1 MGVVLDAAAISGLIA
16 SMLELSV
23 PMAFAALGEVISE
36 RGGVINLGTEGVMLV
51 GAISAF
57 SGSFFMHDNLLG
69 VLLGAFCGA
78 LLGFL
83 MAFISISLK
92 QDQILSGLGIY
103 FLGLGLSG
111 FVYEA
116 LFAKSVQIGSTIR
129 IEGLP
134 KIPIPLLSQ
143 IPILGVSLFSQDI
156 MEYLSFVTLIVVIL
170 VIGRTTFG
178 LNLRAVGENPSAAD
192 TLGVSVAKIRFL
204 AVIAG
209 ATLAGVGGAYLA
221 ISSHAFQAE
230 NITAGRGFIAVAMVY
245 FGKWRPAR
253 AFFGTFLFGAAY
265 LLGAFFQVVGSIIPY
280 YFLLMV
286 PYVLT
291 LMILVAIARGAR
303 QPSALGVPYTRE
315 SG

>member
-1 MGVVLDAAAISGLIA
+1 MGVVLDAAVISGLIS

-57 SGSFFMHDNLLG
+57 SVSFFLHENLLG

-78 LLGFL
+78 LIGLL

-116 LFAKSVQIGSTIR
+116 LFGQIRTTIR

-134 KIPIPLLSQ
+134 KLP
-143 IPILGVSLFSQDI
+143 IPILSSVPVLGDSLFSQDI
-156 MEYLSFVTLIVVIL
+156 MEYLAFIALIIVVLI
-170 VIGRTTFG
+170 IGRTTFG

-192 TLGVSVAKIRFL
+192 TLGVNVAKIRFI

-209 ATLAGVGGAYLA
+209 ATLAGIGGAYLA

-265 LLGAFFQVVGSIIPY
+265 LLGSFFQVIGSIIPY

-286 PYVLT
+286 PYLLT
-291 LMILVAIARGAR
+291 LAILVAIARGAR

>member
-1 MGVVLDAAAISGLIA
+1 MGAVFDAATISGLIA

-23 PMAFAALGEVISE
+23 PMAFAALGEVVSE

-57 SGSFFMHDNLLG
+57 SASFFMHSNLAA
-69 VLLGAFCGA
+69 VLLGAFAGA
-78 LLGFL
+78 LLGLL

-111 FVYEA
+111 FLYEA
-116 LFAKSVQIGSTIR
+116 LFSGIGSTIR
-129 IEGLP
+129 IEGLA
-134 KIPIPLLSQ
+134 KLPIPLLSK
-143 IPILGVSLFSQDI
+143 IPVLGDSLFSQDI
-156 MEYLSFVTLIVVIL
+156 VEYLSFVTLIVVIL
-170 VIGRTTFG
+170 VISRTTFG

-192 TLGVSVAKIRFL
+192 TLGVSVAKVKYI

-209 ATLAGVGGAYLA
+209 ATLAGIGGAYLA

-245 FGKWRPAR
+245 FGKWKPAR

-265 LLGAFFQVVGSIIPY
+265 LLGAFFQVVGSVIPY

-286 PYVLT
+286 PYVMT
-291 LMILVAIARGAR
+291 LIILILIARGAR
-303 QPSALGVPYTRE
+303 QPSALGIPYTRE

>member
-1 MGVVLDAAAISGLIA
+1 MAAVIDAASMSAFIA
-16 SMLELSV
+16 GILALST

-36 RGGVINLGTEGVMLV
+36 RAGIINLGTEGVMLV

-57 SGSFFMHDNLLG
+57 SVSFFFHSGFLAVMIGAAAGTLLG
-69 VLLGAFCGA
+69 L
-78 LLGFL
+78 L
-83 MAFISISLK
+83 MAFISVTLK
-92 QDQILSGLGIY
+92 QDQILSGLGVY

-111 FVYEA
+111 FLYET
-116 LFAKSVQIGSTIR
+116 LFSRIGSTIR

-134 KIPIPLLSQ
+134 QLPIPLLSQ
-143 IPILGVSLFSQDI
+143 IPVLGSSLFSQDLI
-156 MEYLSFVTLIVVIL
+156 EYLAFITLIIVIF

-178 LNLRAVGENPSAAD
+178 ISLRAVGENPSAAD
-192 TLGVSVAKIRFL
+192 TLGVSVPKVRYL
-204 AVIAG
+204 AVIIG
-209 ATLAGVGGAYLA
+209 AALAGVGGAYLA
-221 ISSHAFQAE
+221 LSSHAFQAE

-245 FGKWRPAR
+245 FGKWKPAR

-265 LLGAFFQVVGSIIPY
+265 LLGAFFQVVGSSIPY

-286 PYVLT
+286 PYILT
-291 LMILVAIARGAR
+291 LVMLVAIARGAR

>member
-1 MGVVLDAAAISGLIA
+1 LAIVLDAASISHLISAIIA
-16 SMLELSV
+16 LSV

-36 RGGVINLGTEGVMLV
+36 RAGVINLGTEGVMLV

-57 SGSFFMHDNLLG
+57 SVSFFQHSNLLG
-69 VLLGAFCGA
+69 ILFGA
-78 LLGFL
+78 LFGASLGLL
-83 MAFISISLK
+83 MGFISISLK

-111 FVYEA
+111 FLYEA
-116 LFAKSVQIGSTIR
+116 LFSEIGSTIR
-129 IEGLP
+129 IAGLP
-134 KIPIPLLSQ
+134 KLPIPVISQ
-143 IPILGVSLFSQDI
+143 IPVLGDSLFSQDI
-156 MEYLSFVTLIVVIL
+156 VEYLAFITLIL
-170 VIGRTTFG
+170 VIFVVGRTTLG

-192 TLGVSVAKIRFL
+192 TLGVSVVKIRYI
-204 AVIAG
+204 AVVIG
-209 ATLAGVGGAYLA
+209 ATLAGIGGAYLA
-221 ISSHAFQAE
+221 LSSHAFQAE

-291 LMILVAIARGAR
+291 LVMLVLIARGAR
-303 QPSALGVPYTRE
+303 QPSALGVPYVRE
-315 SG
+315 GG

>member
-1 MGVVLDAAAISGLIA
+1 MAIVLDAAAISGLIA

-57 SGSFFMHDNLLG
+57 SVSFFMHNNLLG

-78 LLGFL
+78 LIGLL

-116 LFAKSVQIGSTIR
+116 LFSQIGSTIR

-134 KIPIPLLSQ
+134 KVPIPLLSQ
-143 IPILGVSLFSQDI
+143 IPILGDSLFSQDI
-156 MEYLSFVTLIVVIL
+156 MEYLAFVTLIIVIL

-192 TLGVSVAKIRFL
+192 TLGVSVAKIRFI
-204 AVIAG
+204 AVIVG
-209 ATLAGVGGAYLA
+209 AALAGVGGAYLA

-245 FGKWRPAR
+245 FGKWRPSR

-291 LMILVAIARGAR
+291 LVILVAIARGAR

>member
-1 MGVVLDAAAISGLIA
+1 MGAVIDVASISGLII

-57 SGSFFMHDNLLG
+57 SVSFFWNATLAG
-69 VLLGAFCGA
+69 VLVAAIAGA
-78 LLGFL
+78 LIGGL
-83 MAFISISLK
+83 MAFISVSLR

-111 FVYEA
+111 FLYEI
-116 LFAKSVQIGSTIR
+116 LFGEIGSTIR
-129 IEGLP
+129 IQGLQKLP
-134 KIPIPLLSQ
+134 VPLLSR
-143 IPILGVSLFSQDI
+143 IPIVGESFFSQDI
-156 MEYLSFVTLIVVIL
+156 IEYLAFVLLVLVVFL
-170 VIGRTTFG
+170 IGRTTFG

-192 TLGVSVAKIRFL
+192 TLGVNVTKVQYI
-204 AVIAG
+204 AVIIG
-209 ATLAGVGGAYLA
+209 STLAAIGGAYLA
-221 ISSHAFQAE
+221 LSSHTFQAE

-286 PYVLT
+286 PYIMT
-291 LMILVAIARGAR
+291 LVILVAIARGAR
-303 QPSALGVPYTRE
+303 QPTALGVPYTRE

>member
-1 MGVVLDAAAISGLIA
+1 MGAVLDAAAFSGLIA

-23 PMAFAALGEVISE
+23 PMAFAALGEVLSE
-36 RGGVINLGTEGVMLV
+36 RAGVINLGTEGVMLV

-57 SGSFFMHDNLLG
+57 SISFFMHDNLLG
-69 VLLGAFCGA
+69 VLLGAFAGA
-78 LLGFL
+78 LIGLL
-83 MAFISISLK
+83 MAFISISLR

-111 FVYEA
+111 FLYEA
-116 LFAKSVQIGSTIR
+116 IFGEIGSTIR

-134 KIPIPLLSQ
+134 KLPIPLLSKV
-143 IPILGVSLFSQDI
+143 PVVGDSLFSQDI
-156 MEYLSFVTLIVVIL
+156 IEYLAFITLVVVIF

-192 TLGVSVAKIRFL
+192 TLGVNVAKIRYV

-209 ATLAGVGGAYLA
+209 ATLAGIGGAYLA

-291 LMILVAIARGAR
+291 VVILVAIARGAR

>member
-1 MGVVLDAAAISGLIA
+1 MAMILDAASISDLIA
-16 SMLELSV
+16 AVISLSV

-36 RGGVINLGTEGVMLV
+36 RAGVINLGTEGVMLV

-57 SGSFFMHDNLLG
+57 CVSFFYHSDLLG
-69 VLLGAFCGA
+69 VLLGAAGGA
-78 LLGFL
+78 LLGL
-83 MAFISISLK
+83 VMAFISISLK

-111 FVYEA
+111 FLYEA
-116 LFAKSVQIGSTIR
+116 SFGQVGSTIR
-129 IEGLP
+129 ITGLP
-134 KIPIPLLSQ
+134 QLP
-143 IPILGVSLFSQDI
+143 IPILSKIPVIGDSLFSQDI
-156 MEYLSFVTLIVVIL
+156 IEYMAFVTLIL
-170 VIGRTTFG
+170 VIFVVGRTTFG

-192 TLGVSVAKIRFL
+192 TLGVSVTKIRYV
-204 AVIAG
+204 AVIVG
-209 ATLAGVGGAYLA
+209 ATLAGIGGAYLA
-221 ISSHAFQAE
+221 LSSHAFQAE

-291 LMILVAIARGAR
+291 LVVLVGIARGAR
-303 QPSALGVPYTRE
+303 PPSALGVPYNRE
-315 SG
+315 GG

>member
-1 MGVVLDAAAISGLIA
+1 MMAMVLDAASISELIA
-16 SMLELSV
+16 AIISLSV

-36 RGGVINLGTEGVMLV
+36 RAGVINLGTEGVMLV

-57 SGSFFMHDNLLG
+57 YVSFFFGSNLVG
-69 VLLGAFCGA
+69 VLLGAAGGA
-78 LLGFL
+78 LLGL
-83 MAFISISLK
+83 VMAFISISLK

-103 FLGLGLSG
+103 FLGVGLSG
-111 FVYEA
+111 FLYEA
-116 LFAKSVQIGSTIR
+116 SFGQVGSTIR
-129 IEGLP
+129 ITGLP
-134 KIPIPLLSQ
+134 QLPIPILSQ
-143 IPILGVSLFSQDI
+143 IPVLGDSVFSQDI
-156 MEYLSFVTLIVVIL
+156 MEYLAFVTLIIVIIVV
-170 VIGRTTFG
+170 GRTTFG

-192 TLGVSVAKIRFL
+192 TLGVSVTKIRYA
-204 AVIAG
+204 AVIIG
-209 ATLAGVGGAYLA
+209 ATLAGIGGAYLA
-221 ISSHAFQAE
+221 LSSHAFQAE

-291 LMILVAIARGAR
+291 LVVLVGIARGAR
-303 QPSALGVPYTRE
+303 PPSALGVPYKRE
-315 SG
+315 GG

>member
-1 MGVVLDAAAISGLIA
+1 MVAMIIDAASISELISAIIA
-16 SMLELSV
+16 LSV

-36 RGGVINLGTEGVMLV
+36 RAGVINLGTEGVMLV

-57 SGSFFMHDNLLG
+57 YVSFFQHSNLLG
-69 VLLGAFCGA
+69 VLLGAVAGA
-78 LLGFL
+78 LLGL
-83 MAFISISLK
+83 MMAFISISLK
-92 QDQILSGLGIY
+92 QDQVLSGLGIY

-111 FVYEA
+111 FLYEVS
-116 LFAKSVQIGSTIR
+116 FSQIGSTIR
-129 IEGLP
+129 ITGLP
-134 KIPIPLLSQ
+134 QLP
-143 IPILGVSLFSQDI
+143 IPILSLIPVIGDSLFSQDI
-156 MEYLSFVTLIVVIL
+156 IEYLAFVTLIL
-170 VIGRTTFG
+170 VIFVVGRTTFG
-178 LNLRAVGENPSAAD
+178 LNLRSVGENPSAAD
-192 TLGVSVAKIRFL
+192 TLGVSVTRIRYA

-209 ATLAGVGGAYLA
+209 ATLAGIGGAYLA
-221 ISSHAFQAE
+221 LSSHAFQAE

-291 LMILVAIARGAR
+291 LMVLVGIARGAR
-303 QPSALGVPYTRE
+303 PPSALGVPYNRE
-315 SG
+315 GG

>member
-57 SGSFFMHDNLLG
+57 SVTFFMRSTLLG
-69 VLLGAFCGA
+69 VVLGAFFGA
-78 LLGFL
+78 LIGLL

-116 LFAKSVQIGSTIR
+116 LFSQIGSTIR
-129 IEGLP
+129 IEGFP
-134 KIPIPLLSQ
+134 KLPIPLLSS
-143 IPILGVSLFSQDI
+143 IPVLGNSLFSQDI
-156 MEYLSFVTLIVVIL
+156 IEYMAFVALIIVIL
-170 VIGRTTFG
+170 VIGKTTFG

-192 TLGVSVAKIRFL
+192 TLGVNVVKVRYI

-209 ATLAGVGGAYLA
+209 AALAGIGGAYLA

-265 LLGAFFQVVGSIIPY
+265 LLGSFFQVVGSIIPY

-286 PYVLT
+286 PYALT
-291 LMILVAIARGAR
+291 LTILVAIARGAR

-315 SG
+315 SS

>member
-1 MGVVLDAAAISGLIA
+1 MAMILDAASISELIA
-16 SMLELSV
+16 AVISLSV

-36 RGGVINLGTEGVMLV
+36 RAGVINLGTEGVMLV

-57 SGSFFMHDNLLG
+57 CVSFFYHSDLLG
-69 VLLGAFCGA
+69 VLLGAAGGA
-78 LLGFL
+78 LLGL
-83 MAFISISLK
+83 VMAFISISLK

-111 FVYEA
+111 FLYEA
-116 LFAKSVQIGSTIR
+116 SFGQIGSTIR
-129 IEGLP
+129 ITG
-134 KIPIPLLSQ
+134 LSQ
-143 IPILGVSLFSQDI
+143 LPIPILSKIPVIGDSLFSQDI
-156 MEYLSFVTLIVVIL
+156 IEYMAFVTLIL
-170 VIGRTTFG
+170 VIFVVGRTTFG

-192 TLGVSVAKIRFL
+192 TLGVSVTKIRYV
-204 AVIAG
+204 AVIVG
-209 ATLAGVGGAYLA
+209 ATLAGIGGAYLA
-221 ISSHAFQAE
+221 LSSHAFQAE

-265 LLGAFFQVVGSIIPY
+265 LLGAFFQVVGSIIPH

-291 LMILVAIARGAR
+291 LVVLVGIARGAR
-303 QPSALGVPYTRE
+303 PPSALGVPYNRE
-315 SG
+315 GG

>member
-1 MGVVLDAAAISGLIA
+1 MIFDVATLSGLIA

-23 PMAFAALGEVISE
+23 PMAFAALGEVLSE
-36 RGGVINLGTEGVMLV
+36 RAGVINLGTEGVMLV

-57 SGSFFMHDNLLG
+57 SVSFFMHDNLLG
-69 VLLGAFCGA
+69 VLLGALAGA
-78 LLGFL
+78 LIGLL
-83 MAFISISLK
+83 MAVVSISLK

-111 FVYEA
+111 FLYEA
-116 LFAKSVQIGSTIR
+116 LFREIGSTIR

-134 KIPIPLLSQ
+134 KLPIPLLSQ
-143 IPILGVSLFSQDI
+143 IPTLGDSLFSQDI
-156 MEYLSFVTLIVVIL
+156 MEYLSFVSLIIVIFI
-170 VIGRTTFG
+170 IGRTTFG

-192 TLGVSVAKIRFL
+192 TLGVNVTRIKYV

-209 ATLAGVGGAYLA
+209 ATLAGIGGAYLA

-291 LMILVAIARGAR
+291 LVILVGIARGAR

>member
-1 MGVVLDAAAISGLIA
+1 VAIFDVASITGLIA
-16 SMLELSV
+16 STIELSV

-57 SGSFFMHDNLLG
+57 SVGFFMRSDLMG
-69 VLLGAFCGA
+69 ILLGALAGGLMG
-78 LLGFL
+78 LLL
-83 MAFISISLK
+83 AFVSISLR

-111 FVYEA
+111 FLYDA
-116 LFAKSVQIGSTIR
+116 LFGNIGSTIR

-134 KIPIPLLSQ
+134 QLSIPLLSQ
-143 IPILGVSLFSQDI
+143 IPILGGSIFSLDAI
-156 MEYLSFVTLIVVIL
+156 EYLAFVFLVLVIF

-192 TLGVSVAKIRFL
+192 TLGVNVIKIKYI

-209 ATLAGVGGAYLA
+209 AALAGVGGAYLA

-245 FGKWRPAR
+245 FGKWKPAR

-265 LLGAFFQVVGSIIPY
+265 LLGSFFQVVGSMVPY

-286 PYVLT
+286 PYIMT
-291 LMILVAIARGAR
+291 LVILVIIARRAR
-303 QPSALGVPYTRE
+303 QPAALGIPYTRE

>member
-1 MGVVLDAAAISGLIA
+1 MAIVLDAASISDLISAIIA
-16 SMLELSV
+16 LSV

-36 RGGVINLGTEGVMLV
+36 RAGVINLGTEGVMLV

-57 SGSFFMHDNLLG
+57 SVSFFQHSNLLG
-69 VLLGAFCGA
+69 ILFGA
-78 LLGFL
+78 LFGASLGLL
-83 MAFISISLK
+83 MGFISISLK

-111 FVYEA
+111 FLYEA
-116 LFAKSVQIGSTIR
+116 LFSEIGSTIR
-129 IEGLP
+129 IAGLP
-134 KIPIPLLSQ
+134 KLPIPVISQ
-143 IPILGVSLFSQDI
+143 IPVLGDSLFSQDI
-156 MEYLSFVTLIVVIL
+156 VEYLAFITLIL
-170 VIGRTTFG
+170 VIFVVGRTTLG

-192 TLGVSVAKIRFL
+192 TLGVSVVKIRYI
-204 AVIAG
+204 AVVIG
-209 ATLAGVGGAYLA
+209 ATLAGIGGAYLA
-221 ISSHAFQAE
+221 LSSHAFQAE

-245 FGKWRPAR
+245 FSKWRPAR

-291 LMILVAIARGAR
+291 LVMLVLIARGAR
-303 QPSALGVPYTRE
+303 QPSALGVPYVRE
-315 SG
+315 GG

>member
-1 MGVVLDAAAISGLIA
+1 MAIFGPEAISGLIA
-16 SMLELSV
+16 SMIELSV
-23 PMAFAALGEVISE
+23 PMAFAAMGEVISE

-57 SGSFFMHDNLLG
+57 SVSFFMHSNLLG
-69 VLLGAFCGA
+69 ILLGALAGA
-78 LLGFL
+78 LIGLL
-83 MAFISISLK
+83 MAFISITLK

-111 FVYEA
+111 FFYEI
-116 LFAKSVQIGSTIR
+116 LFGGIGTTIR

-134 KIPIPLLSQ
+134 SLPIPLLSQ
-143 IPILGVSLFSQDI
+143 IPILGSSLFSQDI
-156 MEYLSFVTLIVVIL
+156 MEYMSFVTLLVVIFI
-170 VIGRTTFG
+170 IGRTTFG
-178 LNLRAVGENPSAAD
+178 LNLRSVGENPSAAD
-192 TLGVSVAKIRFL
+192 TLGINVARIQYI

-245 FGKWRPAR
+245 FGKWKPAR
-253 AFFGTFLFGAAY
+253 AFLGTFIFGAAY
-265 LLGAFFQVVGSIIPY
+265 LLGSFFQVIGSIIPY

-286 PYVLT
+286 PYLLT
-291 LMILVAIARGAR
+291 LAMLVAIARRAR
-303 QPSALGVPYTRE
+303 QPTALGVPYTRE

>member
-23 PMAFAALGEVISE
+23 PMAFASLGEVISE

-57 SGSFFMHDNLLG
+57 SVSFFMHDNLLG
-69 VLLGAFCGA
+69 VILGAVCGA
-78 LLGFL
+78 LIGLL

-92 QDQILSGLGIY
+92 QDQILSGLGVY

-116 LFAKSVQIGSTIR
+116 LFGEIGSTIR

-134 KIPIPLLSQ
+134 SIPIPVLSS
-143 IPILGVSLFSQDI
+143 IPRLGNSLFSQDI
-156 MEYLSFVTLIVVIL
+156 IEYMAFVTLVIVIL

-192 TLGVSVAKIRFL
+192 TLGVNVAKIRYI

-209 ATLAGVGGAYLA
+209 ATLAGIGGAYLA
-221 ISSHAFQAE
+221 ISVHAFQAE

-265 LLGAFFQVVGSIIPY
+265 LLGSFFQVVGSIIPY

-286 PYVLT
+286 PYLLT
-291 LMILVAIARGAR
+291 LVILVAIARGAR
-303 QPSALGVPYTRE
+303 QPSALGIPYTRE

>member
-1 MGVVLDAAAISGLIA
+1 MSVVLDAAAISGLIS

-36 RGGVINLGTEGVMLV
+36 RSGVINLGTEGVMLV

-57 SGSFFMHDNLLG
+57 SVSFFMHDNLLG
-69 VLLGAFCGA
+69 VLMGAFCGA
-78 LLGFL
+78 LIGLL

-116 LFAKSVQIGSTIR
+116 LFSQIGSTIR

-134 KIPIPLLSQ
+134 KILIPLLST
-143 IPILGVSLFSQDI
+143 IPVLGSSLFSQDI
-156 MEYLSFVTLIVVIL
+156 IEYMAFVALIIVIL

-178 LNLRAVGENPSAAD
+178 LKLRAVGENPSAAD
-192 TLGVSVAKIRFL
+192 TLGVNVVKIRYV

-209 ATLAGVGGAYLA
+209 AVLAGIGGAYLA

-265 LLGAFFQVVGSIIPY
+265 LLGSFFQVIGSIIPY

-286 PYVLT
+286 PYLLT
-291 LMILVAIARGAR
+291 LVILVAIARGAR

>member
-1 MGVVLDAAAISGLIA
+1 MAMVLDAASISELIA
-16 SMLELSV
+16 AIISLSV

-36 RGGVINLGTEGVMLV
+36 RAGVINLGTEGVMLV

-57 SGSFFMHDNLLG
+57 YVSFFYHSNFVG
-69 VLLGAFCGA
+69 VLLGATGGA
-78 LLGFL
+78 LLGLL

-111 FVYEA
+111 FLYEA
-116 LFAKSVQIGSTIR
+116 SFSQIGSTIR
-129 IEGLP
+129 ITGLAP
-134 KIPIPLLSQ
+134 LPIPILSQ
-143 IPILGVSLFSQDI
+143 IPVIGNSLFSQDI
-156 MEYLSFVTLIVVIL
+156 MEYLAFVTLILVIF

-178 LNLRAVGENPSAAD
+178 LNLRSVGENPSAAD
-192 TLGVSVAKIRFL
+192 TLGVSVTKIRYI

-209 ATLAGVGGAYLA
+209 ATLAGIGGAYLA
-221 ISSHAFQAE
+221 LSSHAFQAE

-286 PYVLT
+286 PYILT
-291 LMILVAIARGAR
+291 LVVLVGIARGAR
-303 QPSALGVPYTRE
+303 APSALGVPYNRE
-315 SG
+315 GG

>member
-1 MGVVLDAAAISGLIA
+1 MSVVLDAAAISGLIA

-57 SGSFFMHDNLLG
+57 SISFFMHNNLLG

-78 LLGFL
+78 LIGLL

-116 LFAKSVQIGSTIR
+116 LFSQIGSTIR

-134 KIPIPLLSQ
+134 KVPIPLLSQ
-143 IPILGVSLFSQDI
+143 IPILGDSLFSQDI
-156 MEYLSFVTLIVVIL
+156 MEYLAFVTLIIVIL

-192 TLGVSVAKIRFL
+192 TLGVSVTKIRFI

-209 ATLAGVGGAYLA
+209 ATLAGIGGAYLA
-221 ISSHAFQAE
+221 ISAHAFQAE
-230 NITAGRGFIAVAMVY
+230 NITAGRGFVAVAMVY

-291 LMILVAIARGAR
+291 LVILVAIARGAR
-303 QPSALGVPYTRE
+303 PPSALGVPYTRE

>member
-1 MGVVLDAAAISGLIA
+1 MAMILDAASISDLIA
-16 SMLELSV
+16 AVISLSV

-36 RGGVINLGTEGVMLV
+36 RAGVINLGTEGVMLV

-57 SGSFFMHDNLLG
+57 CVSFFYHSDLLG
-69 VLLGAFCGA
+69 VLLGAAGGA
-78 LLGFL
+78 LLGL
-83 MAFISISLK
+83 VMAFISISLK

-111 FVYEA
+111 FLYEA
-116 LFAKSVQIGSTIR
+116 SFGQVGSTIR
-129 IEGLP
+129 ITGLP
-134 KIPIPLLSQ
+134 QLP
-143 IPILGVSLFSQDI
+143 IPILSKIPVIGDSLFSQDI
-156 MEYLSFVTLIVVIL
+156 IEYMAFVTLIL
-170 VIGRTTFG
+170 VIFVVGRTTFG

-192 TLGVSVAKIRFL
+192 TLGVSVTKIRYV
-204 AVIAG
+204 AVIVG
-209 ATLAGVGGAYLA
+209 ATLAGIGGAYLA
-221 ISSHAFQAE
+221 LSSHAFQAE

-291 LMILVAIARGAR
+291 LVVLVGIARGAR
-303 QPSALGVPYTRE
+303 PPSALGVPYKRE
-315 SG
+315 GG

>member
-1 MGVVLDAAAISGLIA
+1 MAIVLDAASISDLISAIIA
-16 SMLELSV
+16 LSV

-57 SGSFFMHDNLLG
+57 SVSFFQHSNLLG
-69 VLLGAFCGA
+69 ILLGALFGA
-78 LLGFL
+78 SLGLLMG
-83 MAFISISLK
+83 FISISLK

-111 FVYEA
+111 FLYEA
-116 LFAKSVQIGSTIR
+116 LFSGIGSTIR
-129 IEGLP
+129 ITGLP
-134 KIPIPLLSQ
+134 KLPIPVISQ
-143 IPILGVSLFSQDI
+143 IPVLGDSLFSQDI
-156 MEYLSFVTLIVVIL
+156 VEYLAFVTLIVVIF
-170 VIGRTTFG
+170 VVGRTTFG

-192 TLGVSVAKIRFL
+192 TLGVSVTKIRYI
-204 AVIAG
+204 AVIVG
-209 ATLAGVGGAYLA
+209 ATLAGIGGAYLA
-221 ISSHAFQAE
+221 LSSHAFQAE

-280 YFLLMV
+280 YLLLMV

-291 LMILVAIARGAR
+291 LVMLVLIARGAR
-303 QPSALGVPYTRE
+303 QPSALGVPYVRE